1 MHVTGAQVQTDGPGV
16 QVSPVV
22 VTVPS
27 GATLAPPEQVAPSA
41 WQVRGAGQ
49 SAAVLHACTLGLQVP
64 VVLVCG
70 GGVGHFVSA
79 GQVGAMVGIGS
90 ITQSKSAL
98 GQSATLVQT
107 MGLGSQTP
115 VVGMGTGSGVGTG
128 VGGKGLTSGAAPAS
142 VAGTG
147 GLLGGVAVVA
157 QLVPA
162 GQGFATLPP
171 APPVPS
177 PALPVAAPVP
187 MLVAPPSGAT
197 PAVPGVALT
206 TPLPVLPVPD
216 TAYPRTH

>member
-1 MHVTGAQVQTDGPGV
+1 MQTDGPGG
-16 QVSPVV
+16 QVSGMVV
-22 VTVPS
+22 MVPS
-27 GATLAPPEQVAPSA
+27 GPTLAPPEQVAPSA

-49 SAAVLHACTLGLQVP
+49 SVAALHACTLGLQVP

-79 GQVGAMVGIGS
+79 GQVGAMVGITSG
-90 ITQSKSAL
+90 TQSKSAL

-162 GQGFATLPP
+162 GGADFCTQPGAGPP
-171 APPVPS
+171 
-177 PALPVAAPVP
+177 
-187 MLVAPPSGAT
+187 G
-197 PAVPGVALT
+197 G
-206 TPLPVLPVPD
+206 PLPATGPG
-216 TAYPRTH
+216 AQSPRGDHPARDPQRGAAGLRHPAADAA